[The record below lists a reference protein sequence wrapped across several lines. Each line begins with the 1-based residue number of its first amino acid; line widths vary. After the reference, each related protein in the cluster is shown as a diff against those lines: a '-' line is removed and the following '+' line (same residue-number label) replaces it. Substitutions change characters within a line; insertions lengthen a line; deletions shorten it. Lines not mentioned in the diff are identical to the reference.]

1 MKAYGYGRAST
12 GKQELT
18 EEIQKRAV
26 EEYYRTQLKPKGIEW
41 GGWHYDAAVSGDKPF
56 SEREQGL
63 HLWVM
68 AERGDYIVASKSD
81 RVFRNTID
89 GLSMMEAFLAKGV
102 RCVMMDMPVDTRDAN
117 AELLFSIQ
125 LSVNRWERRKIGER
139 TSAAMRELSRR
150 GVPLGRAASS
160 SPYGWRRVGRSANL
174 VLDEEDRRRVEH
186 LQSLRDKG
194 LSLDRI
200 ALALRLPENR
210 WTSDGR
216 RRWYPASIAA
226 ALEARAK
233 GYPRIFMRGSRA
245 KEKYSPTT

>member
-12 GKQELT
+12 GKQGLT
-18 EEIQKRAV
+18 EEIQRRAV
-26 EEYYRTQLKPKGIEW
+26 EEYYRKNLEPKGVEW
-41 GGWHYDAAVSGDKPF
+41 GGWYFDAATSGDKSF

-63 HLWVM
+63 HLWLM
-68 AERGDYIVASKSD
+68 GERGDFIVASKSD
-81 RVFRNTID
+81 RVFRNTTD
-89 GLSMMEAFLAKGV
+89 GLATMEAFLAKGV
-102 RCVMMDMPVDTRDAN
+102 RCVMMDMPFDTRDAN
-117 AELLFSIQ
+117 AELLFTIQ
-125 LSVNRWERRKIGER
+125 LAVNRWERRKIGER
-139 TSAAMRELSRR
+139 TSAAMKELSRR
-150 GVPLGRAASS
+150 GVPVGRAAAS
-160 SPYGWRRVGRSANL
+160 SPYGWRRIGRTGNL
-174 VLDEEDRRRVEH
+174 VLDDDDRLRVEH
-186 LQSLRDKG
+186 IQSLRDKG

-210 WTSDGR
+210 WASDGR